1 MTLST
6 LWQQL
11 NKMKNIV
18 SQEETSRREA
28 FLELVELWQDV
39 KKDVVEIKMLQDAS
53 IEDQYIKMLIENRAS
68 LLGAI
73 ESLRQGLVAR
83 LRENGKTT
91 VEAGEE
97 LGVSRKT
104 IERISGGKR

>member
-28 FLELVELWQDV
+28 FLALAELWQDV
-39 KKDVVEIKMLQDAS
+39 KKDVVEIKMTQDAS
-53 IEDQYIKMLIENRAS
+53 IEDQSSKCLS
-68 LLGAI
+68 
-73 ESLRQGLVAR
+73 
-83 LRENGKTT
+83 KT
-91 VEAGEE
+91 EHPY
-97 LGVSRKT
+97 
-104 IERISGGKR
+104 